1 MFKGGVTKADVQR
14 MRGDGKERGK
24 EKKCRKAPVRSSA
37 VDGGNCEAAAGLMD
51 MIKPDLMRIDG
62 NVPSTMRAVNDMI
75 TKIGGNISLALKEA
89 VGTSTH
95 PPAVPIVTPTAPRNP
110 VGGGS
115 VEDEF
120 YRNTIRNVMGSIKQ
134 YTMPPHH
141 NIQVHEVGIADGR

>member
-1 MFKGGVTKADVQR
+1 M
-14 MRGDGKERGK
+14 GKIKEEIQGK
-24 EKKCRKAPVRSSA
+24 
-37 VDGGNCEAAAGLMD
+37 
-51 MIKPDLMRIDG
+51 
-62 NVPSTMRAVNDMI
+62 
-75 TKIGGNISLALKEA
+75 ISLALKEA

-134 YTMPPHH
+134 YTMPPHQ
-141 NIQVHEVGIADGR
+141 NIQVHVSMQLTNLLIM